1 MGLRLFR
8 RFPRPPNYQERTM
21 VTDTF
26 KAEVGAELDRVFG
39 AEHVVRDAVVDPR
52 TGEITGGVR
61 GAGRERQSTLPTFE
75 GMAVDNWQVS
85 FGGTIEVDR
94 FSEGGRE
101 LIERCRFG
109 ESVTLVVTG
118 VVVGVSGK
126 YKPETDK
133 AEAEV
138 TRGVRVAVDRV
149 ALQ

>member
-1 MGLRLFR
+1 
-8 RFPRPPNYQERTM
+8 M

-39 AEHVVRDAVVDPR
+39 AEHVVRDAVVDAR

-61 GAGRERQSTLPTFE
+61 GAGGERQPTLPTFE

-94 FSEGGRE
+94 FSEGGRA

-109 ESVTLVVTG
+109 QAVTLIVTG
-118 VVVGVSGK
+118 RVVAVNGR
-126 YKPETDK
+126 YAEETEK
-133 AEAEV
+133 REAEV
-138 TRGVRVAVDRV
+138 TRGVRVAVRGVRV
-149 ALQ
+149 EP

>member
-1 MGLRLFR
+1 
-8 RFPRPPNYQERTM
+8 M

-26 KAEVGAELDRVFG
+26 KTEVGAELDRVFG

-61 GAGRERQSTLPTFE
+61 GAGRERQFVLPTFE
-75 GMAVDNWQVS
+75 GLEVDTCQVS

-109 ESVTLVVTG
+109 EPVTLIVTG
-118 VVVGVSGK
+118 VVVGVNGK